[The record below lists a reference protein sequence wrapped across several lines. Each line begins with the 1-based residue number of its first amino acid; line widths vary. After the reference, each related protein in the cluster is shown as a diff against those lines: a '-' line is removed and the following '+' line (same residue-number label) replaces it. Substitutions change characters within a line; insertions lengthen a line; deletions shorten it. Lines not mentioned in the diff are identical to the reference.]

1 MCVWKIIKTVSLH
14 GVKPFHDVLIVFL
27 LKTDHLRWENDLD
40 NLDGEQRPVM
50 NMLGVNLNIYLIVR
64 TVQLQCEW
72 LCVMSLYRHTLFRWK
87 TSGLHLRSQDHG
99 NPPKPWRITHNIWI
113 LILSNISTLQIK
125 TIYTIHSCTILF
137 SSKLIRGVTMV

>member
-1 MCVWKIIKTVSLH
+1 MYVWKIIKTVSL
-14 GVKPFHDVLIVFL
+14 HDVLIVFL

-87 TSGLHLRSQDHG
+87 TSGHLRSLDHG
-99 NPPKPWRITHNIWI
+99 NPPKPWKITHNIWI
-113 LILSNISTLQIK
+113 LILSKISTLQIK
-125 TIYTIHSCTILF
+125 TQRMGGGGAIHSCTILF
-137 SSKLIRGVTMV
+137 SSKLIHNIYSH